1 MAIPQTVN
9 TFLEDLNVD
18 FEIINHPASYSS
30 KETARRAHID
40 EDHIAKAVIVK
51 DKEGYAMVVLPAN
64 ENIKMHT
71 LQKEMNRDF
80 RLATETEIK
89 KLLNDCE
96 TGAIPAIGQ
105 AYGLETYLDEQLT
118 SLANIY
124 FEAGDHENLVHI
136 NGDEFHQIFRGVR
149 HGHFCH

>member
-1 MAIPQTVN
+1 MALPKTVN
-9 TFLEDLNVD
+9 SYLKDHNIHFKL
-18 FEIINHPASYSS
+18 INHPVSYSS
-30 KETARRAHID
+30 RETARRAHID

-51 DKEGYAMVVLPAN
+51 DKKGYAMVVLPGN
-64 ENIKMHT
+64 ENIKLHT

-80 RLATETEIK
+80 MLATEAEIK

-96 TGAIPAIGQ
+96 TGAIPPIGQ

-136 NGDEFHQIFRGVR
+136 NGDEFHQLFSGVR